1 MFVFKFEKIKNLK
14 ENLIN
19 IEIIKLSKINNQI
32 KQKAQRISELKDQI
46 KIFYKRF
53 DDHIKTH
60 VDFRILKYLSEEILA
75 CELEIQ
81 STQKTI
87 EDLEAKK
94 KAQIEIIKNLHKEIK
109 KFEKL
114 KERYKE
120 RYIYDEKLKTQNFIN
135 DISTIFYNR
144 NS

>member
-1 MFVFKFEKIKNLK
+1 M
-14 ENLIN
+14 N
-19 IEIIKLSKINNQI
+19 IEIIKLGEINTQI
-32 KQKAQRISELKDQI
+32 KQKMQRISELTNQI

-53 DDHIKTH
+53 DDQIKTH
-60 VDFRILKYLSEEILA
+60 VDFNILKYISEEILA

-87 EDLEAKK
+87 EELEARK
-94 KAQIEIIKNLHKEIK
+94 KAQIETIKNLHKEIK

-114 KERYKE
+114 EEHYKE
-120 RYIYDEKLKTQNFIN
+120 RYIYDEKLKSQNFIN

>member
-14 ENLIN
+14 KNLMN
-19 IEIIKLSKINNQI
+19 IEIIKLGEINTQI
-32 KQKAQRISELKDQI
+32 KQKMQRISELTNQI

-53 DDHIKTH
+53 DDQIKTH
-60 VDFRILKYLSEEILA
+60 VDFNILKYISEEILA

-87 EDLEAKK
+87 EELEARK
-94 KAQIEIIKNLHKEIK
+94 KAQIETIKNLHKEIK

-114 KERYKE
+114 EERYKE
-120 RYIYDEKLKTQNFIN
+120 RYIYDEKLKSQNFIN

>member
-1 MFVFKFEKIKNLK
+1 MFVFKFEKIKNIK
-14 ENLIN
+14 ENIIN
-19 IEIIKLSKINNQI
+19 IEIIKLSEINNQI
-32 KQKAQRISELKDQI
+32 KQKTLRISELKDQI

-53 DDHIKTH
+53 DDQIKTQ
-60 VDFRILKYLSEEILA
+60 VDFSILKYLSEEILA

-87 EDLEAKK
+87 EELEAKK

-114 KERYKE
+114 KEHYKE
-120 RYIYDEKLKTQNFIN
+120 RYIYDEKLKSQNFIN

>member
-14 ENLIN
+14 KNLMN
-19 IEIIKLSKINNQI
+19 IEIIKLGEINTQI
-32 KQKAQRISELKDQI
+32 KQKMQRISELTNQI

-53 DDHIKTH
+53 DDQIKTH
-60 VDFRILKYLSEEILA
+60 VDFNILKYISEEILA

-87 EDLEAKK
+87 EELEARK
-94 KAQIEIIKNLHKEIK
+94 KAQIETIKNLHKEIK

-114 KERYKE
+114 EEHYKE
-120 RYIYDEKLKTQNFIN
+120 RYIYDEKLKSQNFIN

>member
-1 MFVFKFEKIKNLK
+1 MFAFKFEKIKNLK

-19 IEIIKLSKINNQI
+19 IKIIKLSEINNQI
-32 KQKAQRISELKDQI
+32 KQKMQRISELKNQI

-53 DDHIKTH
+53 DDQIKTH
-60 VDFRILKYLSEEILA
+60 VDFSILKYLSEEILA
-75 CELEIQ
+75 CELEIK
-81 STQKTI
+81 SIQKTI
-87 EDLEAKK
+87 EELEVKK
-94 KAQIEIIKNLHKEIK
+94 KIQIEVIKNLHKEIK

-114 KERYKE
+114 KEHYKE
-120 RYIYDEKLKTQNFIN
+120 RYIYEEKLKDQNFIN